1 LIINSIKGEKNME
14 KLWRLLPMFGLGL
27 VVGVLSKYMDSLL
40 EVIILAI
47 GLGLIIGP
55 LQVQK

>member
-1 LIINSIKGEKNME
+1 MQKQNFAAKP
-14 KLWRLLPMFGLGL
+14 WH
-27 VVGVLSKYMDSLL
+27 L

>member
-1 LIINSIKGEKNME
+1 ME